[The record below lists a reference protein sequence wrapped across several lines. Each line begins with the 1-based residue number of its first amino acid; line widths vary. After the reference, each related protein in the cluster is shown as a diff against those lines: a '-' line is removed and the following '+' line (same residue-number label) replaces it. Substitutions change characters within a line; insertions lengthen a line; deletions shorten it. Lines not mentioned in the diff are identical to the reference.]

1 MAYYWSWLIFLAM
14 EYLPTFNGSNWKNL
28 CNYDKKSS
36 CLNHLPKDR
45 IIDVNAMKHLYTE
58 NTHKDNFLKLTEIVF
73 HTLGGFFILS
83 LANLLYF
90 VENIKFFKKSFGVDS
105 MCFYL

>member
-14 EYLPTFNGSNWKNL
+14 ECLTTFSRSNCKDL
-28 CNYDKKSS
+28 YNYDKKSS
-36 CLNHLPKDR
+36 CLNHLLKDR
-45 IIDVNAMKHLYTE
+45 ITDVNAMKHLYIE
-58 NTHKDNFLKLTEIVF
+58 NTHKDNFLKLTEIAF

-90 VENIKFFKKSFGVDS
+90 VENIKFF
-105 MCFYL
+105 